1 MSAAGTLAPVIK
13 ATAAAAAGLAE
24 LLSDVEDFGDLLAA
38 VGCAL
43 GPGVALDLQILEPKI
58 GGLRDALGSLSTAAA
73 GLDPAAD
80 DEELVGQ
87 LAGVA
92 TAFAEVTAAVAALA
106 TTPLPGGLPEPL
118 DDPQT
123 WAAIAERGL
132 GLAVRA
138 VMAEKAPRA
147 LAVLELLGVAD
158 PGDFDDTGAVVTRP
172 AALHWDLVPRLLS
185 DPVGVLGSAYGWGDL
200 LDQRRLLQTVAGL
213 AHAFGLSP
221 AADGRDVILS
231 LFWTPPAGGTGLDVG
246 AVTLPLV
253 TLDAS
258 SGVPVQSVI
267 ELVAFGVPGA
277 SGGPEVR
284 GLGLG
289 VVADAAV
296 STSIALT
303 DAVRLAIAGDVQA
316 GAGLALTPDGVSFGT
331 AGSGAAASGAL
342 TLTLTAKPQPAWAFG
357 DPQGTRFE
365 TSRLEI
371 SVTAKAAVTTG
382 HGLADP
388 SVEVRVE
395 GDFAVNLDLSS
406 GDGFVTTLLGD
417 EPQRMAFTAG
427 VEWSSATGLRFL
439 GGPAGGTGGAGAPL
453 FATTLPL
460 DLDVAGVLHLSSLAL
475 EAGAAGQGAAL
486 RALASGGLDLGPVH
500 VVFRRI
506 GVALGISA
514 PPDGTGNLGPLDVS
528 LGLAGPE
535 ALGLSI
541 DATAISGG
549 GYLEI
554 DTAHG
559 RYVGIAQLTLVDVV
573 SVTAIGIVTTRMPDG
588 SPGFSLL
595 LLITAQGFTPVQL
608 GMGFALTGIGG
619 LVALNRTVDADK
631 VRGGLSDGIL
641 DSVLFVQDPVANA
654 DRVITTLDAIFPIAR
669 DRLVVGPLAE
679 ISWGTPAIVKLRL
692 ALLLDLPMPIRAV
705 ILAALSV
712 TLPDPETPVV
722 ELHVDAIG
730 VLDIGRGQLALDAS
744 LHDSRVLTFTLTGDL
759 ALRLDWGQTPG
770 FLLSAGGFHPRYTP
784 PAGLRPLKRLA
795 LQLTSSNNPQV
806 RFEAY
811 LAVTS
816 NTLQMGAKASVA
828 LDVGGF
834 SITGGG
840 SFDALLQWSPFH
852 LEVDLA
858 AWVKISAG
866 GTTLLSLSLALTV
879 TGPAPW
885 HLTGTASFS
894 ILFLSASVSVDLTL
908 GSSPAAT
915 TPVDAV
921 DVAGLIWAAVSP
933 ATAWETVL
941 PATVSPGAVLAI
953 GPATAG
959 RVVAHPLATVSV
971 RQKVAPLGL
980 PVSHVGAHVT
990 TTGTQTYAL
999 TLTGPVGTTSRPL
1012 TDLFARSQYASVP
1025 DEQKIAAPSF
1035 ESFTSGVELAPA
1047 HATSSGP
1054 SVPCLA
1060 VVDTLDVV
1068 ALDAPPVSGQPAAAL
1083 VPVAGGGA

>member
-13 ATAAAAAGLAE
+13 ATAAAAAGLGE
-24 LLSDVEDFGDLLAA
+24 LLGDVEDFGDLLAA

-43 GPGVALDLQILEPKI
+43 GPGVELDLQLLEPKL
-58 GGLRDALGSLSTAAA
+58 GSLRDALGSLATASG
-73 GLDPAAD
+73 GLDPEAD

-87 LAGVA
+87 LAVVA
-92 TAFAEVTAAVAALA
+92 TAFAAVTAAVAALA

-123 WAAIAERGL
+123 WVAIAERGL
-132 GLAVRA
+132 GFVVRA
-138 VMAEKAPRA
+138 QLAERAPQA
-147 LAVLELLGVAD
+147 LAILELLGVAD

-172 AALHWDLVPRLLS
+172 ATLHWDLVPRLLS
-185 DPVGVLGSAYGWGDL
+185 DPVGVLGDAYGWGDL
-200 LDQRRLLQTVAGL
+200 LDQRRLLQTIAGL

-221 AADGRDVILS
+221 AADGRDAILQM
-231 LFWTPPAGGTGLDVG
+231 FWTPPAAGSDSLDVG

-258 SGVPVQSVI
+258 SAVPVQSVV

-277 SGGPEVR
+277 AGGPDVR

-289 VVADAAV
+289 VVADAAL
-296 STSIALT
+296 STSIALA
-303 DAVRLAIAGDVQA
+303 DAVSLAIAGDVQA
-316 GAGLALTPDGVSFGT
+316 GVGLALTPDGVSFGS
-331 AGSGAAASGAL
+331 AGGGAAAGGSL
-342 TLTLTAKPQPAWAFG
+342 TLTLTARPQPAWAFG

-371 SVTAKAAVTTG
+371 SVTAKAAVSSA
-382 HGLADP
+382 HGVEDP
-388 SVEVRVE
+388 SVVVRVE

-439 GGPAGGTGGAGAPL
+439 GGPAGGGAGAPL
-453 FATTLPL
+453 LATTLPL

-506 GVALGISA
+506 GVALQIAA

-541 DATAISGG
+541 DAAAISGG

-554 DTAHG
+554 DTVHG

-573 SVTAIGIVTTRMPDG
+573 SVTAIGIVTTQMPDG

-654 DRVITTLDAIFPIAR
+654 DRVITTLDSIFPIAR

-692 ALLLDLPMPIRAV
+692 AVLLDLPMPIRAV

-712 TLPDPETPVV
+712 TLPDPETPAV

-730 VLDIGRGQLALDAS
+730 VLDLGRSQLALDAS
-744 LHDSRVLTFTLTGDL
+744 LHDSRVLSFTLTGDL
-759 ALRLDWGQTPG
+759 ALRLDWGQNPG
-770 FLLSAGGFHPRYTP
+770 FLLSAGGFHPRFTP
-784 PAGLRPLKRLA
+784 PAGLRPLRRLA
-795 LQLTSSNNPQV
+795 LQLTSGKNPQV

-908 GSSPAAT
+908 GSSAAAT
-915 TPVDAV
+915 TPVAAV
-921 DVAGLIWAAVSP
+921 DVGGLLWDAVSP
-933 ATAWETVL
+933 ASAWEAVL
-941 PATVSPGAVLAI
+941 PAAVSPGAVLAI
-953 GPATAG
+953 GPVSAG

-971 RQKVAPLGL
+971 RQKVAPLGVA
-980 PVSHVGAHVT
+980 VSHVGAHLT
-990 TTGTQTYAL
+990 TNGTETYAL
-999 TLTGPVGTTSRPL
+999 TLTGPAGTTSRPL
-1012 TDLFARSQYASVP
+1012 TDLFARSQYATVA
-1025 DEQKIAAPSF
+1025 DEQKLAAPSF
-1035 ESFTSGVELAPA
+1035 EPFTSGVELAPE

-1060 VVDTLDVV
+1060 VVDTLDVT
-1068 ALDAPPVSGQPAAAL
+1068 ALDSPPVSGQPAPAL